1 MEQFHPLV
9 SIIIPV
15 YNGANFLA
23 QAIDSALSQTYDN
36 IEILVIN
43 DGSTDNGATEQIAL
57 SYGNKVRYFNKR
69 NGGVSSAL
77 NLGIEKMQGE
87 YFSWLSHDDLY
98 EPEKIKKQ
106 IEVLQGLPDH
116 NKTIIIC
123 ADRLIDVNGK
133 SIFHPY
139 TPFSGYF
146 SGMDMFKKF
155 YSSHVN
161 INGCSLLIPKS
172 IFLNLGGFK
181 SFKYVQDVECW
192 TRFMLHNI
200 AFYCIPDR
208 LSIMRVHQ
216 GQVTVR
222 FPELYYSERHDIGR
236 IIVDQL
242 MTDPTRY
249 KPLIKCFLLF
259 CYRRLDS
266 DTASYIETKAH
277 ISYPIRRNILTIRGH
292 FEQKL
297 RLIYQQI
304 IKRAK

>member
-116 NKTIIIC
+116 NKTIIMC
-123 ADRLIDVNGK
+123 ADRLIDVN
-133 SIFHPY
+133 
-139 TPFSGYF
+139 
-146 SGMDMFKKF
+146 
-155 YSSHVN
+155 
-161 INGCSLLIPKS
+161 
-172 IFLNLGGFK
+172 
-181 SFKYVQDVECW
+181 
-192 TRFMLHNI
+192 
-200 AFYCIPDR
+200 
-208 LSIMRVHQ
+208 
-216 GQVTVR
+216 
-222 FPELYYSERHDIGR
+222 
-236 IIVDQL
+236 
-242 MTDPTRY
+242 
-249 KPLIKCFLLF
+249 
-259 CYRRLDS
+259 
-266 DTASYIETKAH
+266 
-277 ISYPIRRNILTIRGH
+277 
-292 FEQKL
+292 
-297 RLIYQQI
+297 
-304 IKRAK
+304 